1 MCVQTRRKTCKK
13 APRAPPADVN
23 TQPASPAST
32 ANVNAQPTSAR
43 DVYWENHFGEQQ
55 HCNQEQCAGLTQ
67 PSSLQRKR
75 RKSGSQG
82 NDLILDLTT
91 GTKKNVQIV
100 QTMTK
105 LATGTALVAEKT
117 DGKIDEEQSDCGVS
131 KRRKVV
137 EVSLSETHEDNTG
150 QEPTAGGPFYTRETQ
165 DDSYFSAYADIGI
178 HEDMLADTVR
188 TNAYRLAIL
197 RCWEQIRGKV
207 VVDVGAGTGILSLF
221 CVQAGARKVYAIEAS
236 ALAEETRK
244 VVKANGMEGRI
255 EVVHGRAEEVELPE
269 KVDVIVSEWMG
280 YSLLYESM
288 LPSVIY
294 VRDKWLKKG
303 GLLLPSKATMYLAPI
318 TDAEVEDRL
327 QFWEDIGTKYH
338 VDMSALKPYAHR
350 CITRKVQVKP
360 VQMEDILATPAKVMT
375 FDLTEVSA
383 EDLSCVQGAFSFS
396 CYGWSQMQGFATW
409 FDVLFP
415 SPKPVLLSTSPYSE
429 DTHWMQSVMSLD
441 ESVQVT
447 QDTRVNGVIKITPNS
462 RNNRFLD
469 MALKYSIDG
478 REEVER
484 LYPMDDCR

>member
-1 MCVQTRRKTCKK
+1 MQHAQTK
-13 APRAPPADVN
+13 
-23 TQPASPAST
+23 
-32 ANVNAQPTSAR
+32 
-43 DVYWENHFGEQQ
+43 EGHE
-55 HCNQEQCAGLTQ
+55 
-67 PSSLQRKR
+67 
-75 RKSGSQG
+75 
-82 NDLILDLTT
+82 
-91 GTKKNVQIV
+91 
-100 QTMTK
+100 
-105 LATGTALVAEKT
+105 
-117 DGKIDEEQSDCGVS
+117 KIDKEQSDCYEPLK
-131 KRRKVV
+131 KRKTVGT
-137 EVSLSETHEDNTG
+137 SLSQIYEDNTG
-150 QEPTAGGPFYTRETQ
+150 LQATSDGLCSKKEAQ

-207 VVDVGAGTGILSLF
+207 VVDVRAGTGILSLF

-244 VVKANGMEGRI
+244 VVTANGMEGRI
-255 EVVHGRAEEVELPE
+255 EVVCGRAEEVELPE

-288 LPSVIY
+288 LPSVIHI
-294 VRDKWLKKG
+294 RDKWLKQG
-303 GLLLPSKATMYLAPI
+303 GLMLPSEATIYLAPI
-318 TDAEVEDRL
+318 ADVEVEDRL

-350 CITRKVQVKP
+350 CVTRKVQVKP
-360 VQMEDILATPAKVMT
+360 VEMEDILATPAKVVT
-375 FDLTEVSA
+375 FDLTTVSA
-383 EDLSCVQGAFSFS
+383 EDLSNVQGAFSFS

-415 SPKPVLLSTSPYSE
+415 SPRPVLLSTSPYSE

-441 ESVQVT
+441 KPVQVT
-447 QDTRVNGVIKITPNS
+447 QDTRVSGVIKITPNS

-469 MALKYSIDG
+469 MTLKYSIDD